1 MFGRTIP
8 NSVVTE
14 HNGRGRA
21 GPDNE
26 LGRCKRSTYRAD
38 FMCRHKSASF
48 TDRWSYAMSDT
59 GRRRSRDAGHIARTR
74 RWRATSSL
82 RERIEVRRAI
92 ADEVISLA
100 NLLGRPVL
108 DDAGSRVGKVS
119 DIVVRWEGSPRPGWS
134 PSPTPVRAHWRDGYR
149 FCGAQSRHVCR
160 EAAATRRTRLSCAA
174 SIRYPAGLRCLGGD
188 DDERTGHR
196 QPKMVGDFLQAR
208 LPVDPAVQQGVD
220 KSRALRFIT
229 D

>member
-21 GPDNE
+21 GPNNE
-26 LGRCKRSTYRAD
+26 WGRCKRPTHRAD
-38 FMCRHKSASF
+38 FKCRHKSASF
-48 TDRWSYAMSDT
+48 TDRWGYAMSDT

-134 PSPTPVRAHWRDGYR
+134 PSPTPVRAHWRDGYL
-149 FCGAQSRHVCR
+149 FCSAQSRHVCR
-160 EAAATRRTRLSCAA
+160 EAAATQRTRLSCAA
-174 SIRYPAGLRCLGGD
+174 SIRYPTGLRC
-188 DDERTGHR
+188 
-196 QPKMVGDFLQAR
+196 Q
-208 LPVDPAVQQGVD
+208 
-220 KSRALRFIT
+220 
-229 D
+229 